1 MNLDSQRQR
10 RTQPKEEYFFGFP
23 TFARIKWVI
32 EVTGWWVEILWEFYC
47 NHCQQPDHSEDT
59 FGQLPCPIVKTFV
72 LVISLNIRS
81 YFLWISGHD
90 FFEYQIT
97 ISLNIRSWFLCN
109 EILDHRSLGAPLVR
123 SMQLSSS
130 YALWSK
136 LYFCPTDVFEYNFS
150 EYNIMSFVYCDCILW
165 LNKDI
170 PYHMVNSLEY

>member
-1 MNLDSQRQR
+1 M
-10 RTQPKEEYFFGFP
+10 
-23 TFARIKWVI
+23 
-32 EVTGWWVEILWEFYC
+32 EILWEFYC
-47 NHCQQPDHSEDT
+47 NHCQQPDHSEDA

-90 FFEYQIT
+90 FFEYHIT

-136 LYFCPTDVFEYNFS
+136 LYFCPTDVFEYNF
-150 EYNIMSFVYCDCILW
+150 MSFVY
-165 LNKDI
+165 
-170 PYHMVNSLEY
+170 HVVNIRSWFIWISDHDFLEYQSPHCQNFLCPGWVFEYEIKMQKRKF